1 MVSYCQVWK
10 RKSFGAPHISYSR
23 ETIGFSDVSR
33 ISNSPRPPKF
43 SVAVFLSAARK
54 IQNASIS
61 SPLLQSNLFSII
73 IIFSDVRAQSAL
85 LVHDGS
91 ASKSYFCVFRTRRL
105 LQALLLLLVSPPMVL
120 LLLLLGY
127 NTLTAGID
135 TDFASV
141 LSATVIT
148 FHQAVTS
155 SIREARLLGTWSF
168 AMTCLGVLPNWLM
181 FWCLAW
187 Y

>member
-1 MVSYCQVWK
+1 M
-10 RKSFGAPHISYSR
+10 YS
-23 ETIGFSDVSR
+23 
-33 ISNSPRPPKF
+33 KYMM
-43 SVAVFLSAARK
+43 ALH
-54 IQNASIS
+54 
-61 SPLLQSNLFSII
+61 LNLI
-73 IIFSDVRAQSAL
+73 L
-85 LVHDGS
+85 
-91 ASKSYFCVFRTRRL
+91 CVCRTRRF

-155 SIREARLLGTWSF
+155 SIREAHLLGTWSF

-187 Y
+187 YWVLGKDTLDILSNCVFLEIATVSWAVRHIRSRIALIIACS

>member
-1 MVSYCQVWK
+1 MHSQYMM
-10 RKSFGAPHISYSR
+10 ALH
-23 ETIGFSDVSR
+23 
-33 ISNSPRPPKF
+33 
-43 SVAVFLSAARK
+43 L
-54 IQNASIS
+54 
-61 SPLLQSNLFSII
+61 NLI
-73 IIFSDVRAQSAL
+73 
-85 LVHDGS
+85 
-91 ASKSYFCVFRTRRL
+91 FCVCRTRRF

-135 TDFASV
+135 ADFASV

-155 SIREARLLGTWSF
+155 SIREAHLLGTWSF

-187 Y
+187 YWVLGKDNLGILSNCVFFEIAGWFRDQCVTIRSLIALIISCS

>member
-1 MVSYCQVWK
+1 MHSQYMM
-10 RKSFGAPHISYSR
+10 ALH
-23 ETIGFSDVSR
+23 
-33 ISNSPRPPKF
+33 
-43 SVAVFLSAARK
+43 L
-54 IQNASIS
+54 
-61 SPLLQSNLFSII
+61 NLI
-73 IIFSDVRAQSAL
+73 
-85 LVHDGS
+85 
-91 ASKSYFCVFRTRRL
+91 FCVCRTRRF

-141 LSATVIT
+141 LSATLIT

-155 SIREARLLGTWSF
+155 SIREAHLLGTWSY

-187 Y
+187 YWVLGKDTLDILSNCVLFFWRLRWFRDQCVTIRSLIALVIACS